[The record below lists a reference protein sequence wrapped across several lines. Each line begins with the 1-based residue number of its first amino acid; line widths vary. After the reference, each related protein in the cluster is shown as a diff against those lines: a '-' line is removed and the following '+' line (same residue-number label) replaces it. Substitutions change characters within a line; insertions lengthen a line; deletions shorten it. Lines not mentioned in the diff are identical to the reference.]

1 MARILIAEDD
11 PQAGEMIRRICQFK
25 GHEVAES
32 RDAAQALDA
41 FTEFRPD
48 LVITDLAMPLG
59 GGQRLLRELR
69 EDPAGALCPVIVIT
83 GYATLL
89 GERER
94 EDLQPFA
101 VLEKPLELESMLGAV
116 EDALAIAGVAAGGVD
131 PQPAGS

>member
-11 PQAGEMIRRICQFK
+11 PQACEMMRRICQFK
-25 GHEVAES
+25 GHEVEES
-32 RDAAQALDA
+32 RDAAQALTA
-41 FTEFRPD
+41 FDTFQPD

-69 EDPAGALCPVIVIT
+69 AKDAGVDCPVIVIT

-94 EDLQPFA
+94 EDLKPHA
-101 VLEKPLELESMLGAV
+101 VLKKPVDLEGMLAAV
-116 EDALAIAGVAAGGVD
+116 EEALALSSKQAPENG
-131 PQPAGS
+131 QSTS

>member
-11 PQAGEMIRRICQFK
+11 PQASEMMRRICQFK
-25 GHEVAES
+25 GHEVEES
-32 RDAAQALDA
+32 RDAAAAITAFDA
-41 FTEFRPD
+41 FRPD

-69 EDPAGALCPVIVIT
+69 AKEHGALCPVIVIT

-94 EDLQPFA
+94 EDLRPHA
-101 VLEKPLELESMLGAV
+101 VLKKPVDLEGMLGAV
-116 EDALAIAGVAAGGVD
+116 EAALESAGVPTSVPD
-131 PQPAGS
+131 QSSDS

>member
-11 PQAGEMIRRICQFK
+11 PQASEMMRLICEFK

-32 RDAAQALDA
+32 RDASQALDA
-41 FTEFRPD
+41 FASFQPD
-48 LVITDLAMPLG
+48 LVITDLAMPHG

-69 EDPAGALCPVIVIT
+69 ANATGAECPVIVIT

-94 EDLQPFA
+94 EDLRPHA
-101 VLEKPLELESMLGAV
+101 VLKKPVDLQPMLAAV
-116 EDALAIAGVAAGGVD
+116 EEALAGVAASDDDAVYED
-131 PQPAGS
+131 

>member
-11 PQAGEMIRRICQFK
+11 PQASEMMRRICQFK
-25 GHEVAES
+25 GHEVEES
-32 RDAAQALDA
+32 RDAAEALKA
-41 FTEFRPD
+41 FEAFNPD

-69 EDPAGALCPVIVIT
+69 ATDAGAACPVIVIT

-94 EDLQPFA
+94 EDLRPHA
-101 VLEKPLELESMLGAV
+101 VLKKPVDLEGMLGAV
-116 EDALAIAGVAAGGVD
+116 ENALTSADLPTSVLDQSAD
-131 PQPAGS
+131 S